1 MAGVVLTALLS
12 RMGKRLTGESSHN
25 DIWVGVGE
33 VGPSDIANVS
43 QYRNVGPMM
52 PKHRLAVRFV
62 LNKTCRLEGT
72 SGLKPSRK
80 ATDPREQI
88 QRGQHGTL

>member
-1 MAGVVLTALLS
+1 
-12 RMGKRLTGESSHN
+12 
-25 DIWVGVGE
+25 
-33 VGPSDIANVS
+33 
-43 QYRNVGPMM
+43 MM
-52 PKHRLAVRFV
+52 PKHRPAVRFV

-80 ATDPREQI
+80 ATDTREQI